1 MCYPSKIEGVL
12 VAGLRRVASVA
23 SEDIEILDART
34 CSGKALDVA
43 QCGAVLDI
51 YICHYPWSSPANH
64 GGVQSRGPHWLHL
77 CLWAERR
84 VNQKHMVG
92 AGHSDRITHATT
104 ETGLSCNA
112 ARLRRRHNSLHQNAL
127 ATPSHTCTL
136 IRNTSNGEC
145 VRREL
150 RMYYNRAVRPHLC
163 ASIQQLPMS

>member
-1 MCYPSKIEGVL
+1 MACDMCMRPREVTPRCPKGEKHVL
-12 VAGLRRVASVA
+12 SIKDRRGAGCRALRVASVA
-23 SEDIEILDART
+23 SEDIEILDACT

-92 AGHSDRITHATT
+92 AGHSDRIAHATT

-127 ATPSHTCTL
+127 ATPSHTHA
-136 IRNTSNGEC
+136 R
-145 VRREL
+145 
-150 RMYYNRAVRPHLC
+150 
-163 ASIQQLPMS
+163 